1 MNNLMIKGLITV
13 EGMTFHDIEGGFG
26 ESKKAMLVKEIAEIH
41 RREVKKINELINN
54 NRKRFKDNVDIID
67 LKTGLSKRLVL
78 EMGFTNAQY
87 GNANNIYL
95 LSERGY
101 SKLLKILEDDL
112 AWEQYEKLVDGYFNM
127 RAKIPKMSKE
137 LQAIFMIDGKQ
148 QKLENEVKDLKDN
161 MPLFNIDCEE
171 LQKAVRKAGVKVL
184 GGKGS
189 PAYRDKSIRTKV
201 YSDIQYQIKRQF
213 GLHSYKAIKR
223 SQLEIALEIIDKY
236 EITFVLENEI
246 NIINNQIAM

>member
-1 MNNLMIKGLITV
+1 MIKGLITV

-26 ESKKAMLVKEIAEIH
+26 ESKKAMLAKEIAEIH
-41 RREVKKINELINN
+41 RREVKKVNELINN

-78 EMGFTNAQY
+78 EMGLTNAQY

-127 RAKIPKMSKE
+127 RSEIPKMSKE

-148 QKLENEVKDLKDN
+148 QKLENEVKDIKDN

-171 LQKAVRKAGVKVL
+171 LQKAVKKKAVKCLGGYNRKA
-184 GGKGS
+184 
-189 PAYRDKSIRTKV
+189 YYDKSLRARV
-201 YSDIQYQIKRQF
+201 FGDIQREIKRQF
-213 GLHSYKAIKR
+213 EVNSYKAIKR
-223 SQLEIALEIIDKY
+223 SQLEIAKEIVDKY
-236 EITFVLENEI
+236 EVPFVLKDEI
-246 NIINNQIAM
+246 TLVNNQIAM

>member
-26 ESKKAMLVKEIAEIH
+26 ESKKAMLAKEIAEIH
-41 RREVKKINELINN
+41 RREVKKVNELINN

-78 EMGFTNAQY
+78 EMGLTNAQY

-127 RAKIPKMSKE
+127 RSEIPKMSKE

-171 LQKAVRKAGVKVL
+171 LQKAVKKKAVKCLGGYNRKA
-184 GGKGS
+184 
-189 PAYRDKSIRTKV
+189 YYDKSLRARV
-201 YSDIQYQIKRQF
+201 FGDIQREIKRQF
-213 GLHSYKAIKR
+213 EVNSYKAIKR
-223 SQLEIALEIIDKY
+223 SQLEIAKEIVDKY
-236 EITFVLENEI
+236 EVPFVLKDEI
-246 NIINNQIAM
+246 TLINNQIAM

>member
-26 ESKKAMLVKEIAEIH
+26 ESKKAMLAKEIAEIH
-41 RREVKKINELINN
+41 RREVKKVNELINN

-78 EMGFTNAQY
+78 EMGLTNAQY

-127 RAKIPKMSKE
+127 RSEIPKMSKE

-171 LQKAVRKAGVKVL
+171 LQKVVKKKAVKCLGGYNRKA
-184 GGKGS
+184 
-189 PAYRDKSIRTKV
+189 YYDKSLRARV
-201 YSDIQYQIKRQF
+201 FGDIQREIKRQF
-213 GLHSYKAIKR
+213 EVNSYKAIKR
-223 SQLEIALEIIDKY
+223 SQLEIAKEIVDKY
-236 EITFVLENEI
+236 EVPFVLKDEI
-246 NIINNQIAM
+246 TLVNNQIAM